1 MKKTIKFFSI
11 RYRIMGL
18 AFLLISLTVASLS
31 YLANKQMEELFY
43 KYLQYQPTFQM
54 NSTDMNHQMMGM
66 HELAFL
72 HSVHESLIWVG
83 LVFVGIGLIA
93 SFIIAKNITTPL
105 YKLMAATERI
115 RKGNLEQNVPIVRND
130 EIGQLTQVF
139 NQMSSELAQ
148 NEKARRE
155 FLANIAHE
163 LRTPLAI
170 INGNLDSMID
180 GVAKPNMEKLLS
192 MQEEVMRLT
201 RLVKDLRDLSL
212 AEINQLEL
220 HKQPA
225 DVNLLLQ
232 RACDMLTPLLED
244 KNLNFACKLIDSL
257 PKINIDIDRM
267 NQVFYNILINA
278 IRYTNINTQIRVE
291 TSMYKNDGK
300 NFVQIAVQDGGNG
313 IAEDDLPRIF
323 DQFYRSDKS
332 RSRQSGGSGI
342 GLSLAKQFVEN
353 HGGDIH
359 AENVIGGGAKI
370 VISLPIT

>member
-1 MKKTIKFFSI
+1 
-11 RYRIMGL
+11 MGL
-18 AFLLISLTVASLS
+18 TFLLISLTVFSLS

-43 KYLQYQPTFQM
+43 EYLTIQHKMPMMDMY
-54 NSTDMNHQMMGM
+54 MNHMMGT

-83 LVFVGIGLIA
+83 LIFVGVGLVA
-93 SFIIAKNITTPL
+93 SYIIARNITTPL
-105 YKLMAATERI
+105 YKLITATERI
-115 RKGNLEQNVPIVRND
+115 RRGNLEQNVPITRND

-148 NEKARRE
+148 NEKMRRE

-170 INGNLDSMID
+170 INGNLESMLD
-180 GVAKPNMEKLLS
+180 GVNKPSMEKLFS

-212 AEINQLEL
+212 AEVHQLEL
-220 HKQPA
+220 HKKPA
-225 DVNLLLQ
+225 DINLLLQ
-232 RACDMLTPLLED
+232 RAGEMLKPLLED
-244 KNLNFACKLIDSL
+244 KDLSLKYNLTDDL
-257 PKINIDIDRM
+257 PKTNIDVDRI

-278 IRYTNINTQIRVE
+278 IRYTNPHTQIIIDTNLIYE
-291 TSMYKNDGK
+291 QSKY
-300 NFVQIAVQDGGNG
+300 FVQISIQDSGNG
-313 IAEDDLPRIF
+313 IAPKDLPHIF
-323 DQFYRSDKS
+323 EHFYRSDKS

-353 HGGDIH
+353 HNGFIC
-359 AENVIGGGAKI
+359 AENVATGGAKI
-370 VISLPIT
+370 IIKLPQ